1 MDALIGF
8 FVGLALS
15 AAVGFRVFVP
25 LLLTGSA
32 ARLGYLELTTDM
44 AWLASDAALV
54 ALATAT
60 VLEVS
65 AYYVPWLDN
74 LLDTVATPTA
84 VVAGVIAWAAVTP
97 ELSPLLRWTLAVIA
111 GGGAAGVVQSGTAL
125 LRLHSPAFTAGFG
138 NPVVATGELAA
149 RSRSACSRARSG
161 AWPRCWSCSCCSAWA
176 SSTAGRP
183 AGGTPRRTRSRSRRA
198 SSDAPFLTRSPMVTP
213 SGTLKPGI
221 WLWWRTSAAIWRSI
235 PACDVH
241 DDVRLV
247 GAPVPELAHLV
258 GLEPFLG
265 DVLGEV
271 QVVAGVG
278 VDRVGGGD
286 AGLAVVA
293 MLEAFHPVGVVHEDG
308 VRPVA
313 ADGPDHVAQEL
324 ARVLEPAVGVAEHL
338 HVTHAHEV
346 GGGPLLVGPL
356 AGELGRGEVAVG
368 GSRVAVGA
376 QHVGHLAAGG
386 HPAWR

>member
-111 GGGAAGVVQSGTAL
+111 GGGAAGLVQSGTAL
-125 LRLHSPAFTAGFG
+125 LRLHSTAFTAGLG
-138 NPVVATGELAA
+138 NPVVATGELAGSVSLSVLA
-149 RSRSACSRARSG
+149 VL
-161 AWPRCWSCSCCSAWA
+161 
-176 SSTAGRP
+176 
-183 AGGTPRRTRSRSRRA
+183 
-198 SSDAPFLTRSPMVTP
+198 APFL
-213 SGTLKPGI
+213 
-221 WLWWRTSAAIWRSI
+221 AA
-235 PACDVH
+235 V
-241 DDVRLV
+241 LV
-247 GAPVPELAHLV
+247 
-258 GLEPFLG
+258 
-265 DVLGEV
+265 
-271 QVVAGVG
+271 
-278 VDRVGGGD
+278 
-286 AGLAVVA
+286 
-293 MLEAFHPVGVVHEDG
+293 
-308 VRPVA
+308 
-313 ADGPDHVAQEL
+313 
-324 ARVLEPAVGVAEHL
+324 
-338 HVTHAHEV
+338 
-346 GGGPLLVGPL
+346 LLVL
-356 AGELGRGEVAVG
+356 VALGGLYRRAT
-368 GSRVAVGA
+368 SRRN
-376 QHVGHLAAGG
+376 AA
-386 HPAWR
+386 PYSKP

>member
-111 GGGAAGVVQSGTAL
+111 GGGAAGLVQSGTAL
-125 LRLHSPAFTAGFG
+125 LRLHSTAFTAGLG
-138 NPVVATGELAA
+138 NPVVATGELAGSVSLSVLA
-149 RSRSACSRARSG
+149 VLAPVLAAVLVLLVLVALGGLYRRA
-161 AWPRCWSCSCCSAWA
+161 
-176 SSTAGRP
+176 T
-183 AGGTPRRTRSRSRRA
+183 SRRNA
-198 SSDAPFLTRSPMVTP
+198 APYS
-213 SGTLKPGI
+213 
-221 WLWWRTSAAIWRSI
+221 
-235 PACDVH
+235 
-241 DDVRLV
+241 
-247 GAPVPELAHLV
+247 
-258 GLEPFLG
+258 
-265 DVLGEV
+265 
-271 QVVAGVG
+271 
-278 VDRVGGGD
+278 
-286 AGLAVVA
+286 
-293 MLEAFHPVGVVHEDG
+293 
-308 VRPVA
+308 RP
-313 ADGPDHVAQEL
+313 
-324 ARVLEPAVGVAEHL
+324 
-338 HVTHAHEV
+338 
-346 GGGPLLVGPL
+346 
-356 AGELGRGEVAVG
+356 
-368 GSRVAVGA
+368 
-376 QHVGHLAAGG
+376 
-386 HPAWR
+386 